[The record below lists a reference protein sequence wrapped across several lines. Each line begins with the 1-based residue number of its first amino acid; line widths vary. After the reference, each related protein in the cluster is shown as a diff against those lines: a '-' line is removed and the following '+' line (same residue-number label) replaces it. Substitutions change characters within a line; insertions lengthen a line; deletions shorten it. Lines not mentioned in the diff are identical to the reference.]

1 MASATSGMLHAMV
14 MPMRQKSRRVFLGLL
29 SFAAWTGCLSPTL
42 PLPPPEQPEVTG
54 PDPATGEVR
63 LRGSVPK
70 KAQVF
75 ALNLRTKDIRGE
87 IVGTDGRYD
96 FFLPA
101 QVGDEV
107 SMFYRKGT
115 DESQSL
121 LFMIRDPNA
130 QAPVGGA
137 GGADDSGN

>member
-1 MASATSGMLHAMV
+1 MS
-14 MPMRQKSRRVFLGLL
+14 
-29 SFAAWTGCLSPTL
+29 GCLSPTL

-63 LRGSVPK
+63 LRGAAPRKSQIY
-70 KAQVF
+70 AI
-75 ALNLRTKDIRGE
+75 NLRSKDIRGE
-87 IVGTDGRYD
+87 VVGDSGHYD
-96 FFLPA
+96 FYLPA

-130 QAPVGGA
+130 QTTGGLGGA
-137 GGADDSGN
+137 GGADTAASTTSAGGN

>member
-1 MASATSGMLHAMV
+1 
-14 MPMRQKSRRVFLGLL
+14 MRHFGRRGLL
-29 SFAAWTGCLSPTL
+29 GACCVLVAASGCLSPTL
-42 PLPPPEQPEVTG
+42 PLPPPEQPEVEG

-63 LRGSVPK
+63 LTGYVPSR
-70 KAQVF
+70 AQVF
-75 ALNLRTKDIRGE
+75 AINLRSMDIRGE
-87 IVGTDGRYD
+87 VVGTDGHYD

-121 LFMIRDPNA
+121 IFMIRDPEA
-130 QAPVGGA
+130 Q
-137 GGADDSGN
+137 

>member
-1 MASATSGMLHAMV
+1 MV
-14 MPMRQKSRRVFLGLL
+14 RSMRQQNRRVFLGLL
-29 SFAAWTGCLSPTL
+29 SSAAMTGCLSPTL

-63 LRGSVPK
+63 LRGSVPQK
-70 KAQVF
+70 SQIF
-75 ALNLRTKDIRGE
+75 AINLRSKDIRGE
-87 IVGTDGRYD
+87 VVGSDGRYD

-107 SMFYRKGT
+107 SMFYRQGT

-121 LFMIRDPNA
+121 LFMIRDPDA
-130 QAPVGGA
+130 QSPPVGGA
-137 GGADDSGN
+137 GGADDTGN